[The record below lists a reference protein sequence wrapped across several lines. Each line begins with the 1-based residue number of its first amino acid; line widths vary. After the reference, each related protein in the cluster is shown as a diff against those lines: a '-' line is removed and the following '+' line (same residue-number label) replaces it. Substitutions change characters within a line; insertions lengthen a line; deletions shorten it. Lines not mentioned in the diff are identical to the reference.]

1 MGMVKFV
8 IRRLLIAAATLFVV
22 LATVFFALQLLPGGY
37 ATIILGPR
45 ATEQARAALEAKYGL
60 DQPVVVQFFHWLG
73 SALQGDLGVSLV
85 SKTPVVDELA
95 RRMPATLQIMLVAIV
110 FAIVVGIVLGLL
122 SGLSGR
128 RKVVQGATR
137 FFGIGSLSA
146 PDFVIGTVLLY
157 LASVG
162 AWGLTGKGFIPF
174 SQDPGASLA
183 ATLLPSITLGLGGV
197 AIVMRTLRDS
207 VASTLT
213 EPYISSAVARGDK
226 PRTIVF
232 RHVLR
237 NSAAPSVNVI
247 ALLFGTFIGGTV
259 VVETLFSIPGMGLFF
274 ANSVRSRDFA
284 VVQGV
289 VLISATV
296 FIVANMLADIA
307 HVLLDPRLA
316 RQRSA
321 SR

>member
-110 FAIVVGIVLGLL
+110 FAIVVGI
-122 SGLSGR
+122 S
-128 RKVVQGATR
+128 
-137 FFGIGSLSA
+137 SLSA